1 MRRCNLN
8 QWALDFPGNLRRI
21 EQSIAEAKAAGATYR
36 CGPEL
41 EVCGYGCEDHY
52 FEEDTILHCW
62 QSKLVHYTGN
72 YAVFEK
78 VHRSRLE
85 EYKKER
91 LAEQEAEVDSDDE
104 PLMKKPA
111 VKEESS
117 SSDDD

>member
-1 MRRCNLN
+1 MGGLVF
-8 QWALDFPGNLRRI
+8 DF
-21 EQSIAEAKAAGATYR
+21 EAVRTATVPSAQAR
-36 CGPEL
+36 
-41 EVCGYGCEDHY
+41 DRAR
-52 FEEDTILHCW
+52 
-62 QSKLVHYTGN
+62 
-72 YAVFEK
+72 YARE
-78 VHRSRLE
+78 LE

>member
-1 MRRCNLN
+1 MSERRQCRDGVRAT
-8 QWALDFPGNLRRI
+8 Q
-21 EQSIAEAKAAGATYR
+21 AARDRAR
-36 CGPEL
+36 
-41 EVCGYGCEDHY
+41 
-52 FEEDTILHCW
+52 
-62 QSKLVHYTGN
+62 
-72 YAVFEK
+72 YARE
-78 VHRSRLE
+78 LE

>member
-1 MRRCNLN
+1 MTFGDLGKTVGAM
-8 QWALDFPGNLRRI
+8 W
-21 EQSIAEAKAAGATYR
+21 KAATPGEKK
-36 CGPEL
+36 PF
-41 EVCGYGCEDHY
+41 EDLAAR
-52 FEEDTILHCW
+52 DRAR
-62 QSKLVHYTGN
+62 
-72 YAVFEK
+72 YARE
-78 VHRSRLE
+78 LE